1 MDFFPLPCA
10 SGPLFRL
17 RGDDFNLY
25 YAPGY
30 LLRAAPDLVPLV
42 EERIVDS
49 HAEPN
54 VPEVD
59 TLLAF
64 SSRAKREWNDLLE
77 RPYQPQSLHLYLN
90 RRCQLACQYCF
101 SDLPDRMDFSEL
113 SMDAVRAGVNLAAKN
128 CAEKNLP
135 LTVVF
140 HGGGE
145 PVLSWRLIEALQP
158 ELRKAADA
166 YGIPLF
172 RYIAT
177 NGVMTEERARWLAR
191 SVDLAGISMDG
202 PPDLQS
208 VQRPFRGSGGDATS
222 IILRTARILR
232 ENGVPLHVRVTLTG
246 ASALRQAEICRY
258 LCENVFPRV
267 VGVEPVYLGGRADSS
282 MLIRNE
288 NLDGL
293 IESFFEARAEAQ
305 RYGAVWQVSGARP
318 SEIHGPYC
326 NVFRQVLQLVPE
338 GVASA
343 CFKDVSAAGTC
354 ERGTAIGLFNGDL
367 RLDDER
373 VNALRAAFSRP
384 RECEACFLGYHCAY
398 NCPNACLLKDE
409 RSSDVLCQMLKRIF
423 SRRLIELGGELARVP
438 SPIAGTFVAQD

>member
-1 MDFFPLPCA
+1 M
-10 SGPLFRL
+10 S
-17 RGDDFNLY
+17 
-25 YAPGY
+25 
-30 LLRAAPDLVPLV
+30 
-42 EERIVDS
+42 I
-49 HAEPN
+49 
-54 VPEVD
+54 D
-59 TLLAF
+59 T
-64 SSRAKREWNDLLE
+64 
-77 RPYQPQSLHLYLN
+77 
-90 RRCQLACQYCF
+90 
-101 SDLPDRMDFSEL
+101 
-113 SMDAVRAGVNLAAKN
+113 VRAGANLAAKN

-145 PVLSWRLIEALQP
+145 PLLSWRLIEALQP
-158 ELRKAADA
+158 ELRMAADA

-177 NGVMTEERARWLAR
+177 NGVMTEERAHWLAR
-191 SVDLAGISMDG
+191 SVDLVGISMDG

-208 VQRPFRGSGGDATS
+208 VQRPFWGSGGDATS

-232 ENGVPLHVRVTLTG
+232 ENGVPVHVRVTLTN

-293 IESFFEARAEAQ
+293 IESFFEARAEAR
-305 RYGAVWQVSGARP
+305 RYGAVWQVSGARL

-326 NVFRQVLQLVPE
+326 NIFRQVLQLVP
-338 GVASA
+338 GDVASA
-343 CFKDVSAAGTC
+343 CFKDVSAKQTC
-354 ERGTAIGLFNGDL
+354 ERGMAIGRFNEDL

-373 VNALRAAFSRP
+373 VNVLRAAFSRP
-384 RECEACFLGYHCAY
+384 KECDACFLAYHCAY
-398 NCPNACLLKDE
+398 NCPNACLLKNE
-409 RSSDVLCQMLKRIF
+409 RAPDVLCQMLKRIF
-423 SRRLIELGGELARVP
+423 SRRLIELGCDLARLP
-438 SPIAGTFVAQD
+438 RPIAGTFVAQD